1 MRILLAPLLVLP
13 VFAACA
19 TEPDP
24 SSGSALSAQTEPP
37 TPAGPA
43 IRSIAW
49 TWHGCGPEAN
59 PLPFSMTVHVD
70 VLSADDSYEIKGQA
84 LACAPFVGNDQLA
97 TCWASPAAA
106 VRALTVTVA
115 DAHGSDTRTAPTSDC
130 VDGKAEFLP

>member
-1 MRILLAPLLVLP
+1 MRILVTSLVLLP
-13 VFAACA
+13 LFTACA
-19 TEPDP
+19 TEPDQ
-24 SSGSALSAQTEPP
+24 SGGSALTTQTDPP
-37 TPAGPA
+37 TPAGLA

-49 TWHGCGPEAN
+49 TWHGCGPSAS

-70 VLSADDSYEIKGQA
+70 VQSVDDTYQIKGQA
-84 LACAPFVGNDQLA
+84 LACAPFEGNDQLA

-106 VRALTVTVA
+106 VRTLTVTVA